1 MGRAKAV
8 ADRIRAEIPIVD
20 VLYDYGYRVHPD
32 GDDREQQFAC
42 DLHGD
47 GSDSKPSARV
57 YPEGGSF
64 HCFACGRSR
73 DAITLVREKEGVEF
87 WQAVKMLEAKY
98 GLAPLPWDG
107 PDPSEKAGSE
117 TVRRVNE
124 ALRDQEQT
132 VVQVFARIDRLIDSC
147 CRERAVTPDQCA
159 AWWEA
164 RDKVSFLYEREV
176 VSEDA
181 VRGAALRILDAIR
194 SYMGVSLTS

>member
-32 GDDREQQFAC
+32 GEDREQQFAC

-57 YPEGGSF
+57 YPESASF

-98 GLAPLPWDG
+98 GLLPLPWSG
-107 PDPSEKAGSE
+107 PEK
-117 TVRRVNE
+117 E
-124 ALRDQEQT
+124 AVPQAEAKVKQALQRQHQT
-132 VVQVFARIDRLIDSC
+132 VDQVFARIDRLIDSC
-147 CRERAVTPDQCA
+147 CRERTVTPDQCA

-164 RDKVSFLYEREV
+164 RDKVAFLYGKER
-176 VSEDA
+176 VSEA
-181 VRGAALRILDAIR
+181 VAKEGAHRILDAVL
-194 SYMGVSLTS
+194 SYMGVSQTS